1 MPRRVWS
8 GTTVTR
14 HKGRRLL
21 MRHAR
26 HTRDLS
32 IVNCC
37 ACALVAYFC
46 TVPFHEFLHLVTH
59 LAYGNGIVWYS
70 AGAVQPLDR
79 IDYLALSYFDR
90 IMVAGGSASIIN
102 ALIGVVLFFVLV
114 RARLR
119 PTARVFLTQL
129 MGGQLAQGIGY
140 FLIGGLFGMG
150 DWGNVCSSFPDDP
163 GFATTLRVILAVVG
177 AVGIVAT
184 FFALNHL
191 SYHFIEDQHD
201 RGSRL
206 YVALR
211 LHLVM
216 FLTGVV
222 VGPLSMVRSPMML
235 TGELSPLLVACYSL
249 MWIPFFWG
257 FMFTWVMVRPPRRTR
272 YRYPLPKAPVWP
284 LVALS
289 LALTLV
295 NLLVF
300 GPGIRLG

>member
-1 MPRRVWS
+1 
-8 GTTVTR
+8 
-14 HKGRRLL
+14 

-46 TVPFHEFLHLVTH
+46 TVPFHELLHVVTH

-79 IDYLALSYFDR
+79 IDYLALPYFDR
-90 IMVAGGSASIIN
+90 IMAAGGSASIIN
-102 ALIGVVLFFVLV
+102 ALIGVVLFLLLV
-114 RARLR
+114 SARLQ

-129 MGGQLAQGIGY
+129 MGGQLTQGVGY
-140 FLIGGLFGMG
+140 FLIGGLFGVG
-150 DWGNVCSSFPDDP
+150 DWGNVCSYFPDDP
-163 GFATTLRVILAVVG
+163 GFACALRAVLAVVG
-177 AVGIVAT
+177 AAGIVAT
-184 FFALNHL
+184 FFALNYL
-191 SYHFIEDQHD
+191 SYHFVEDQYD
-201 RGSRL
+201 RAGRL
-206 YVALR
+206 NVALR

-216 FLTGVV
+216 FLTGII
-222 VGPLSMVRSPMML
+222 VGPLSMVGSPMML

-257 FMFTWVMVRPPRRTR
+257 FMFTWVMVRPPRSTR